1 MQADRIVGTHP
12 IVRAIAD
19 AAERLARSGHAVFV
33 IGERGTGKELF
44 ARQLHAAGQRPD
56 EHFVRVDCAEP
67 SEQRLEHELFERER
81 GWERASGGTLL
92 LDDLPSLSLELQ
104 RRLLESLRQAS
115 ANARRAAQLV
125 ASMDQEIALQRRS
138 GRLDGEL
145 IDHLCPVE
153 VTLPALR
160 QRRSDIPVL
169 VEHFLALY
177 AARNGV
183 PDCVIE
189 TEALVHLWQYDWPG
203 NVREL
208 ESVIERVVVLCPRG
222 VVRSTDL
229 PAGIRTGAG
238 ERGPSCR
245 TAAPPTGGVGPQ
257 LRSTF

>member
-12 IVRAIAD
+12 IVRAIAE
-19 AAERLARSGHAVFV
+19 AAERLARSGDAVFV

-44 ARQLHAAGQRPD
+44 ARQLHAAGRRPD
-56 EHFVRVDCAEP
+56 ERFVRVDCAEA
-67 SEQRLEHELFERER
+67 SEERLAHELFERER

-92 LDDLPSLSLELQ
+92 LDDLPSLPPELQ
-104 RRLLESLRQAS
+104 RRLLDSFRQA
-115 ANARRAAQLV
+115 APDACRAAQLV
-125 ASMDQEIALQRRS
+125 ASMDQAIALQRRS

-153 VTLPALR
+153 VALPALR

-177 AARNGV
+177 AQRNGV

-229 PAGIRTGAG
+229 PASIRTGAG
-238 ERGPSCR
+238 ARGPSCR
-245 TAAPPTGGVGPQ
+245 TASPPTGVGGPQ
-257 LRSTF
+257 LRSSF